1 MSANSGEL
9 GELFNAKSIVQVEV
23 DGCYHPHCKWVHTFF
38 AGWTPR
44 FGNKPFFNI
53 PLERETVL
61 KALKKVEGVEE
72 VHNLR
77 GVYDIIARIKVDT
90 MDKLKSIMKIVGGND
105 KVTAKLTVLIRERG

>member
-1 MSANSGEL
+1 M
-9 GELFNAKSIVQVEV
+9 
-23 DGCYHPHCKWVHTFF
+23 F
-38 AGWTPR
+38 AAYLLINTEMGS
-44 FGNKPFFNI
+44 
-53 PLERETVL
+53 ESTVL